1 MPPPKPDEAK
11 APEADPSDVDK
22 KADKAGKK
30 NEKDK
35 KDEEEDELSPED
47 RALLEGLELAV
58 TRTSD
63 PSADVVKM
71 ALEHLRTEIRTSTS
85 SMTSVPKPLKFLRPH
100 YPTLVTCYEGMADS
114 EVRLELA
121 DILSVLAMTMG
132 VPGARE
138 TLKYKLVGNRSELGS
153 WGHEYIR
160 ALSGEVGEE
169 YNARLTAEVKA
180 PADGEAMD
188 VSAPADN
195 LDLMALVD
203 DIVPFHVKHNA
214 EAEAVDLLIEV
225 QQLAKLT
232 AIDAIDENNFER
244 ICLYLLR
251 SADFMSDPDDL
262 QEMLQVSYA
271 LYLAQKA
278 LVDALR
284 VALRIGD
291 EEKVKE
297 TMDAASDNVLLKKQ
311 MGLMLARH
319 RVNFEEEEDDDL
331 NEIIGNNKL
340 SEHFLHL
347 ARDLDVMEPKTPE
360 DIYKSHLGDTGGF
373 IRRRDTNTQ
382 VDSARSNLAN
392 TFVNAFVNAG
402 FGKDKLMT
410 PEDSEWLYK
419 NKEHGMMSAAA
430 SLGMIFL
437 WDLEEGLVQLDK
449 FLYTAE
455 DHIKA
460 GAVLGIGIVGS
471 GIRNESDP
479 QIALLPEHLESDKP
493 IIKCAA
499 CAAFGIAYAGSA
511 REDVMEYLVPVVAET
526 ESADMTQVGLAA
538 LSLGQVF
545 VGTCNEEAGG
555 ALIQRL
561 MESSDAELDHPMA
574 RFLCLG
580 LGLLFFGKMEKCEG
594 MLEAVKTVEHKMGKY
609 AAMTLESCAYAGTGN
624 VLKVQQLLHAC
635 TEHLEENAEHQS
647 VAVIGIALI
656 TMGEDVGTEM
666 AVRAFDHL
674 LHYCELPIR
683 RAIPLAL
690 ALLYISNPDY
700 SVVDS
705 MSRLTHDNDPE
716 VAQGAIIGLGLL
728 GAGTNNS
735 RVAGLLRSLAEHSR
749 EPNQTFVV
757 RIAQGFLHMGKGLVG
772 LNPFHSDRLLLSGV
786 GMGGILTILHACLD
800 MKNTLLDKLHYILY
814 YVTSAM
820 NPRMLITVDEEF
832 EPLPVSVRVGQAVET
847 VGQAGRPKTISG
859 FQTHTTPVLL
869 TAIERAELAAE
880 EYLATSR
887 QLEGIVIL
895 SKNPDWEPE
904 PVDEKKK

>member
-1 MPPPKPDEAK
+1 M
-11 APEADPSDVDK
+11 
-22 KADKAGKK
+22 
-30 NEKDK
+30 
-35 KDEEEDELSPED
+35 
-47 RALLEGLELAV
+47 
-58 TRTSD
+58 
-63 PSADVVKM
+63 
-71 ALEHLRTEIRTSTS
+71 
-85 SMTSVPKPLKFLRPH
+85 
-100 YPTLVTCYEGMADS
+100 
-114 EVRLELA
+114 
-121 DILSVLAMTMG
+121 
-132 VPGARE
+132 
-138 TLKYKLVGNRSELGS
+138 
-153 WGHEYIR
+153 
-160 ALSGEVGEE
+160 
-169 YNARLTAEVKA
+169 
-180 PADGEAMD
+180 
-188 VSAPADN
+188 
-195 LDLMALVD
+195 
-203 DIVPFHVKHNA
+203 
-214 EAEAVDLLIEV
+214 
-225 QQLAKLT
+225 
-232 AIDAIDENNFER
+232 
-244 ICLYLLR
+244 
-251 SADFMSDPDDL
+251 
-262 QEMLQVSYA
+262 SYA

-786 GMGGILTILHACLD
+786 GMGGILTILHACLGARGRYARHRLPLPLRPPPLRPPPLHPPPLHPPPLHPLPLHPLPRAHRCPWFDQLPHSAPPLAPSPD